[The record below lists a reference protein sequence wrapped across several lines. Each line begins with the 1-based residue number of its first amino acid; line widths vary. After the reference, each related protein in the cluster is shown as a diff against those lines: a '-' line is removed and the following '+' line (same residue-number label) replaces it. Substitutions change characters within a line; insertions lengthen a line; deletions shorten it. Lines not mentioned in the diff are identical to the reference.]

1 MSKKYLDPKLVKTKH
16 ISLLTLFTS
25 GGTLICCAL
34 PALLVSL
41 GAGAVMA
48 SVVSSVPQ
56 IVWFSEHKLGVFIF
70 AGVMLSISG
79 LLQWQ
84 ARSLPCPS
92 DKELAELC
100 NKTRVNS
107 LRIYFFFCKCIF
119 DRRLYGFSSALV
131 NKLIF
136 LCLLCF
142 GESRRKF
149 RNKF

>member
-1 MSKKYLDPKLVKTKH
+1 MMPKNHLHPNLVKTKH
-16 ISLLTLFTS
+16 ISLLTLFSS

-56 IVWFSEHKLGVFIF
+56 IIWFSEHKLGVFIF

-92 DKELAELC
+92 DKALAELC

-107 LRIYFFFCKCIF
+107 LRIYVFSVCVFLIG
-119 DRRLYGFSSALV
+119 GFMAFV
-131 NKLIF
+131 APWLI
-136 LCLLCF
+136 
-142 GESRRKF
+142 S
-149 RNKF
+149 

>member
-1 MSKKYLDPKLVKTKH
+1 MSKDHLHPNLVKTKH
-16 ISLLTLFTS
+16 LSLLSLFTS

-48 SVVSSVPQ
+48 SVVTSVPQ

-79 LLQWQ
+79 FLQWK

-92 DKELAELC
+92 DKELVELC

-107 LRIYFFFCKCIF
+107 LRVYFFSVCVF
-119 DRRLYGFSSALV
+119 
-131 NKLIF
+131 LIGSF
-136 LCLLCF
+136 IAFVAPWLI
-142 GESRRKF
+142 S
-149 RNKF
+149 

>member
-1 MSKKYLDPKLVKTKH
+1 MMPKNHLHPNLVKTKH
-16 ISLLTLFTS
+16 ISLLTLFSS

-70 AGVMLSISG
+70 AGIMLLISG

-92 DKELAELC
+92 DKALAELC

-107 LRIYFFFCKCIF
+107 LRIYVFSVCVFLIG
-119 DRRLYGFSSALV
+119 GFMAFIAPW
-131 NKLIF
+131 LI
-136 LCLLCF
+136 
-142 GESRRKF
+142 S
-149 RNKF
+149 

>member
-1 MSKKYLDPKLVKTKH
+1 MMPKDHLDPKLVKTKH
-16 ISLLTLFTS
+16 LSLLTLFTS

-48 SVVSSVPQ
+48 SAVSSVPQ

-92 DKELAELC
+92 NKELAELC

-107 LRIYFFFCKCIF
+107 LRIYIF
-119 DRRLYGFSSALV
+119 SVSVFLIGGFMAFV
-131 NKLIF
+131 APWLI
-136 LCLLCF
+136 
-142 GESRRKF
+142 
-149 RNKF
+149 N

>member
-1 MSKKYLDPKLVKTKH
+1 MMPKNHLHPNLVKTKH
-16 ISLLTLFTS
+16 ISLLTLFSS

-34 PALLVSL
+34 PALLVRL

-70 AGVMLSISG
+70 AGVMLAISG

-84 ARSLPCPS
+84 ARSLPCSS
-92 DKELAELC
+92 DKLLAELC

-107 LRIYFFFCKCIF
+107 LRIYVFSVCVFLIG
-119 DRRLYGFSSALV
+119 GFMAFIAPW
-131 NKLIF
+131 LI
-136 LCLLCF
+136 
-142 GESRRKF
+142 S
-149 RNKF
+149 

>member
-1 MSKKYLDPKLVKTKH
+1 MPKNHLHPNLVKTKH
-16 ISLLTLFTS
+16 ISLLTLFSS

-48 SVVSSVPQ
+48 SLVSSVPQ

-70 AGVMLSISG
+70 AGVMLAISG

-84 ARSLPCPS
+84 ARSLPCSS
-92 DKELAELC
+92 DKLLAELC

-107 LRIYFFFCKCIF
+107 LRIYVFSVCVFLIG
-119 DRRLYGFSSALV
+119 GFMAFIAPW
-131 NKLIF
+131 LI
-136 LCLLCF
+136 
-142 GESRRKF
+142 S
-149 RNKF
+149 

>member
-1 MSKKYLDPKLVKTKH
+1 MPKNHLHPNLVKTKH
-16 ISLLTLFTS
+16 ISLLTLFSS

-48 SVVSSVPQ
+48 SVVTSVPQ

-92 DKELAELC
+92 DKVLAELC

-107 LRIYFFFCKCIF
+107 LRIYVFSVCVFLIG
-119 DRRLYGFSSALV
+119 GFMAFIAPW
-131 NKLIF
+131 LI
-136 LCLLCF
+136 
-142 GESRRKF
+142 S
-149 RNKF
+149 

>member
-1 MSKKYLDPKLVKTKH
+1 MMSKDHLHPNLVKTKH
-16 ISLLTLFTS
+16 LSLLSLFTS

-34 PALLVSL
+34 PALFVSL

-48 SVVSSVPQ
+48 SVVTSVPQ
-56 IVWFSEHKLGVFIF
+56 IVWFSEHKLVVFTF

-79 LLQWQ
+79 FLQWK

-107 LRIYFFFCKCIF
+107 LRVYFFSVSVFLIG
-119 DRRLYGFSSALV
+119 GFMAFVAPWLV
-131 NKLIF
+131 
-136 LCLLCF
+136 
-142 GESRRKF
+142 S
-149 RNKF
+149 

>member
-1 MSKKYLDPKLVKTKH
+1 MPKDHLHPNLVKTKH
-16 ISLLTLFTS
+16 LSLLSLFSS

-79 LLQWQ
+79 FLQWK

-107 LRIYFFFCKCIF
+107 LRIYIF
-119 DRRLYGFSSALV
+119 SVSVFLIGGFMAFV
-131 NKLIF
+131 APWLI
-136 LCLLCF
+136 
-142 GESRRKF
+142 S
-149 RNKF
+149 

>member
-1 MSKKYLDPKLVKTKH
+1 MMSKNHLHPNLVKTKH
-16 ISLLTLFTS
+16 LSLLSLFTS

-56 IVWFSEHKLGVFIF
+56 IVWFSEHKLSVFIF
-70 AGVMLSISG
+70 AGIMLSISG
-79 LLQWQ
+79 FLQWK

-92 DKELAELC
+92 DNALAEIC

-107 LRIYFFFCKCIF
+107 LRVYYFSVSVFFIG
-119 DRRLYGFSSALV
+119 GFMAFVAPWLMS
-131 NKLIF
+131 
-136 LCLLCF
+136 
-142 GESRRKF
+142 
-149 RNKF
+149 

>member
-1 MSKKYLDPKLVKTKH
+1 MMPKNHLHPNLVKTKH
-16 ISLLTLFTS
+16 ISLLTLFSS

-48 SVVSSVPQ
+48 SLVSSVPQ

-70 AGVMLSISG
+70 AGVMLAISG

-92 DKELAELC
+92 DKALAEIC

-107 LRIYFFFCKCIF
+107 IRIYVFSVCVFLIG
-119 DRRLYGFSSALV
+119 GFMAFIAPW
-131 NKLIF
+131 LI
-136 LCLLCF
+136 
-142 GESRRKF
+142 S
-149 RNKF
+149 

>member
-1 MSKKYLDPKLVKTKH
+1 MMPKDHLHPNLVKTKH
-16 ISLLTLFTS
+16 LSLLSLFSS

-48 SVVSSVPQ
+48 SLVSSVPQ

-79 LLQWQ
+79 FLQWK

-107 LRIYFFFCKCIF
+107 LKVYFFSVFVFLIG
-119 DRRLYGFSSALV
+119 GFMAFVAPWLV
-131 NKLIF
+131 
-136 LCLLCF
+136 
-142 GESRRKF
+142 S
-149 RNKF
+149 

>member
-1 MSKKYLDPKLVKTKH
+1 MSKKYLDPKLIKTKH
-16 ISLLTLFTS
+16 ISLLSLFTS

-34 PALLVSL
+34 PTLLVSL

-92 DKELAELC
+92 DKALAELC

-107 LRIYFFFCKCIF
+107 LRIYIF
-119 DRRLYGFSSALV
+119 SVS
-131 NKLIF
+131 IF
-136 LCLLCF
+136 LIGGFMTFLAPWLI
-142 GESRRKF
+142 S
-149 RNKF
+149 

>member
-1 MSKKYLDPKLVKTKH
+1 MMPKNHLHPNLVKTKH
-16 ISLLTLFTS
+16 ISLLTLFSS

-70 AGVMLSISG
+70 AGVMLAISG

-84 ARSLPCPS
+84 AMSLPCPS
-92 DKELAELC
+92 DKALAEIC

-107 LRIYFFFCKCIF
+107 LRIYVFSVCVFLIG
-119 DRRLYGFSSALV
+119 GFMAFIAPW
-131 NKLIF
+131 LI
-136 LCLLCF
+136 
-142 GESRRKF
+142 S
-149 RNKF
+149 

>member
-1 MSKKYLDPKLVKTKH
+1 MSKDHLHPNLVKNKH
-16 ISLLTLFTS
+16 LSLLSLFTS

-48 SVVSSVPQ
+48 SVVTSVPQ

-79 LLQWQ
+79 FLQWK

-107 LRIYFFFCKCIF
+107 LKVYFFSVCVFLIGSF
-119 DRRLYGFSSALV
+119 MAFVAPWLV
-131 NKLIF
+131 
-136 LCLLCF
+136 
-142 GESRRKF
+142 S
-149 RNKF
+149 

>member
-1 MSKKYLDPKLVKTKH
+1 MMAKKYLDPKLVKTKH
-16 ISLLTLFTS
+16 ISLLTLFSS

-48 SVVSSVPQ
+48 SVVSSVPH

-84 ARSLPCPS
+84 AKSLPCPS
-92 DKELAELC
+92 DKALAELC

-107 LRIYFFFCKCIF
+107 LRIYVFSVCVFLIG
-119 DRRLYGFSSALV
+119 GFMAFIAPW
-131 NKLIF
+131 LI
-136 LCLLCF
+136 
-142 GESRRKF
+142 S
-149 RNKF
+149 

>member
-1 MSKKYLDPKLVKTKH
+1 MMPKDHLDPKLVKTKH
-16 ISLLTLFTS
+16 LSLLTLFTS

-48 SVVSSVPQ
+48 SAVSSVPQ
-56 IVWFSEHKLGVFIF
+56 IVWFSEHKLSVFIF

-107 LRIYFFFCKCIF
+107 LRIYIF
-119 DRRLYGFSSALV
+119 SVSVFLIGGFMAFV
-131 NKLIF
+131 APWLI
-136 LCLLCF
+136 
-142 GESRRKF
+142 S
-149 RNKF
+149 

>member
-1 MSKKYLDPKLVKTKH
+1 MSNKYLDPKLIKTKH
-16 ISLLTLFTS
+16 LSLLTLFTS

-79 LLQWQ
+79 FLQWQ

-92 DKELAELC
+92 DKDLADLC
-100 NKTRVNS
+100 NKTRVS
-107 LRIYFFFCKCIF
+107 SFRIYIF
-119 DRRLYGFSSALV
+119 SVSVFLIGGFMAFLAPL
-131 NKLIF
+131 LI
-136 LCLLCF
+136 
-142 GESRRKF
+142 S
-149 RNKF
+149 

>member
-1 MSKKYLDPKLVKTKH
+1 MMTKDHLDPNLVKTKH
-16 ISLLTLFTS
+16 LSLLTLFTS
-25 GGTLICCAL
+25 GGTLICCAF

-79 LLQWQ
+79 FLQWQ
-84 ARSLPCPS
+84 AKSLPCPS

-107 LRIYFFFCKCIF
+107 LRIYIF
-119 DRRLYGFSSALV
+119 SVCVFLIGGFMAFLAPW
-131 NKLIF
+131 LI
-136 LCLLCF
+136 
-142 GESRRKF
+142 S
-149 RNKF
+149 

>member
-1 MSKKYLDPKLVKTKH
+1 MPKNHLHPNLVKTKH
-16 ISLLTLFTS
+16 ISLLTLFSS

-70 AGVMLSISG
+70 AGIMLSISG

-92 DKELAELC
+92 DKALAELC

-107 LRIYFFFCKCIF
+107 LRVYVFSVCIF
-119 DRRLYGFSSALV
+119 LIGGFMAFV
-131 NKLIF
+131 APWLI
-136 LCLLCF
+136 
-142 GESRRKF
+142 S
-149 RNKF
+149 

>member
-1 MSKKYLDPKLVKTKH
+1 MMPKDHLHPNLVKTKH
-16 ISLLTLFTS
+16 LSLLSLFSS

-48 SVVSSVPQ
+48 SLVSSVPQ
-56 IVWFSEHKLGVFIF
+56 IVWFSEHKLVVFTF

-79 LLQWQ
+79 FLQWN

-107 LRIYFFFCKCIF
+107 LRVYFFSVCVFLIG
-119 DRRLYGFSSALV
+119 GFMAFV
-131 NKLIF
+131 AAWLI
-136 LCLLCF
+136 
-142 GESRRKF
+142 S
-149 RNKF
+149 

>member
-1 MSKKYLDPKLVKTKH
+1 MMPKDHLHPNLVKTKH
-16 ISLLTLFTS
+16 LSLLSLFSS

-48 SVVSSVPQ
+48 SLVSSVPQ
-56 IVWFSEHKLGVFIF
+56 IVWFSEHKLVVFTF
-70 AGVMLSISG
+70 AGMMLSISG
-79 LLQWQ
+79 FLQWK

-107 LRIYFFFCKCIF
+107 LRVYFFSVSVFLIG
-119 DRRLYGFSSALV
+119 GFMAFV
-131 NKLIF
+131 APWLI
-136 LCLLCF
+136 
-142 GESRRKF
+142 S
-149 RNKF
+149 

>member
-1 MSKKYLDPKLVKTKH
+1 MMPKNHLHPNLVKTKH
-16 ISLLTLFTS
+16 ISLLTLFSS

-48 SVVSSVPQ
+48 SVVTSVPQ

-70 AGVMLSISG
+70 AGVMLAISG

-84 ARSLPCPS
+84 AKSLPCPS
-92 DKELAELC
+92 DKVLAELC

-107 LRIYFFFCKCIF
+107 LRIYVFSVCVFLIG
-119 DRRLYGFSSALV
+119 GFMAFIAPS
-131 NKLIF
+131 LI
-136 LCLLCF
+136 
-142 GESRRKF
+142 S
-149 RNKF
+149 

>member
-1 MSKKYLDPKLVKTKH
+1 MMPKNHLHPNLVKTKH
-16 ISLLTLFTS
+16 ISLLTLFSS

-56 IVWFSEHKLGVFIF
+56 IVWFSEHKLSVFIF

-107 LRIYFFFCKCIF
+107 LRIYIF
-119 DRRLYGFSSALV
+119 SVSVFLIGGFMAFV
-131 NKLIF
+131 APWLI
-136 LCLLCF
+136 
-142 GESRRKF
+142 S
-149 RNKF
+149 

>member
-1 MSKKYLDPKLVKTKH
+1 MMSKNHLHPNLVKTKH
-16 ISLLTLFTS
+16 LSLLSLFTS

-70 AGVMLSISG
+70 AGMMLSISG
-79 LLQWQ
+79 FLQWK

-107 LRIYFFFCKCIF
+107 LRIYFFSVSVFLIG
-119 DRRLYGFSSALV
+119 GFMAFV
-131 NKLIF
+131 APWLI
-136 LCLLCF
+136 
-142 GESRRKF
+142 S
-149 RNKF
+149 

>member
-1 MSKKYLDPKLVKTKH
+1 MMPKDHLHPNLVKTKH
-16 ISLLTLFTS
+16 LSLLSLFSS

-34 PALLVSL
+34 PALLVSF

-70 AGVMLSISG
+70 AGMMLSISG
-79 LLQWQ
+79 FLQWK

-107 LRIYFFFCKCIF
+107 LRVYFFSVCIF
-119 DRRLYGFSSALV
+119 LIGGFMAFV
-131 NKLIF
+131 APWLI
-136 LCLLCF
+136 
-142 GESRRKF
+142 S
-149 RNKF
+149 

>member
-1 MSKKYLDPKLVKTKH
+1 MMPKDHLHPNLVKTKH
-16 ISLLTLFTS
+16 LSLLSLFSS

-92 DKELAELC
+92 DKALAELC

-107 LRIYFFFCKCIF
+107 LRVYVFSVCVFLIG
-119 DRRLYGFSSALV
+119 GFMAFIAPW
-131 NKLIF
+131 LI
-136 LCLLCF
+136 
-142 GESRRKF
+142 S
-149 RNKF
+149 